1 MKIKAKI
8 AALVLA
14 AATLATALIGC
25 SAYNNP
31 KKYLNIPDFKTL
43 TVTQA
48 EIDEELKT
56 QLNEILE
63 SLRKADYEEVT
74 DANYEIKQGDSV
86 NVYYTG
92 TPTDS
97 SLELVDEVLEG
108 MTNADDEE
116 GYDLVIGS
124 DSFIGEYKDANGEV
138 VNKGFEEQLI
148 GHKKG
153 EKVDVIVTFPDDY
166 DEKDLQGKEVKFEVT
181 INSVSTLK
189 PIDLKNT
196 KQEVKVTYAFV
207 DPFEVLYKDGTA
219 ADYTAKEGD
228 KVNVTYKGTAKDPSV
243 TLSDSTLDKL
253 TNESSSKG
261 TDVIV
266 GSDSLFSKNFS
277 EALVGM
283 KNGEKKTIEITFA
296 ADYKDDT
303 TLQGKVISFEV
314 TANSVKESY
323 ERGLD
328 EFEGNDE
335 INIEFEAVEGEEA
348 TITFT
353 SVFKGSTFTVNF
365 NELEDNET
373 KVVAWNAK
381 DLITHLDGKELYY
394 EHTFLAKVPN
404 DPKTYG
410 KYADEQIGLTMTVS
424 TITTAPEWND
434 DTVAEYTSDEYTKV
448 SDYEAYLLKLIKG
461 DLAYKVMSENM
472 LIIKYPKAELEENYE
487 SYIDNEIYSQFGDI
501 SGYTQKEFDKLISD
515 AESNGKFSYAELYA
529 EALAEAKVAV
539 KERLVL
545 EYLFK
550 EYDIKVSNKTY
561 KEKLTKDFE
570 TYYYYYATYYGLSS
584 VEMLE
589 DYYGKD
595 YFMLQYKY
603 EVLIEY
609 LGENFETI
617 INYEK

>member
-1 MKIKAKI
+1 MNIKAKI
-8 AALVLA
+8 AALVLT
-14 AATLATALIGC
+14 AATLATTLIGC

-31 KKYLNIPDFKTL
+31 GKYLNVPDFKTL
-43 TVTQA
+43 SVTQS
-48 EIDEELKT
+48 EIDEELKE
-56 QLNEILE
+56 QIHEILE
-63 SLRKADYEEVT
+63 SLRKADYEEVS
-74 DANYEIKQGDSV
+74 DKDYQIKLGDSV
-86 NVYYTG
+86 NITYTG
-92 TPTDS
+92 KPTDT

-124 DSFIGEYKDANGEV
+124 DSFVGEYKNDKDEV
-138 VNKGFEEQLI
+138 VDKGFEEQLI

-153 EKVDVIVTFPDDY
+153 DKVDVIVTFPDDY
-166 DEKDLQGKEVKFEVT
+166 DEKELQGKQVKFEVT
-181 INSVSTLK
+181 INTVSTLK
-189 PIDLKNT
+189 PIDIKNE
-196 KQEVKVTYAFV
+196 KQEIKVSYSFV
-207 DPFEVLYKDGTA
+207 DPFELLYKAATA
-219 ADYTAKEGD
+219 DHAAKEGD
-228 KVNVTYKGTAKDPSV
+228 KLNITYKGTAKDPSL

-253 TNESSSKG
+253 TNEDSKKG

-266 GSDSLFSKNFS
+266 GSDSLFSKDFS
-277 EALVGM
+277 SQLAGLKATET
-283 KNGEKKTIEITFA
+283 KKVTIKFA
-296 ADYKDDT
+296 DDYKDDT
-303 TLQGKVISFEV
+303 SLQGKEIEFEV
-314 TANSVKESY
+314 KVNSIQESY
-323 ERGLD
+323 ERGLED
-328 EFEGNDE
+328 YKDNTV
-335 INIEFEAVEGEEA
+335 IEVTFDKVDGEAAE
-348 TITFT
+348 ITF
-353 SVFKGSTFTVNF
+353 SKVFKDGTFTANF
-365 NELEDNET
+365 EHLDENET
-373 KVVAWNAK
+373 KAVAWSVK
-381 DLITHLDGKELYY
+381 DLIKYLDTKELYY
-394 EHTFLAKVPN
+394 EYTFIAKVPN

-410 KYADEQIGLTMTVS
+410 KYADQNIGLTMEVTSV
-424 TITTAPEWND
+424 TLAPEWND
-434 DTVAEYTSDEYTKV
+434 ETVAEYTTDEYKTV
-448 SDYEAYLLKLIKG
+448 ADYEPYMLKLIKG
-461 DLAYKVMSENM
+461 DLAYKKMSENM

>member
-74 DANYEIKQGDSV
+74 DASYEIKKGDSV

-153 EKVDVIVTFPDDY
+153 DKVDVIVTFPDDY

-207 DPFEVLYKDGTA
+207 DPFEILYKDGTA
-219 ADYTAKEGD
+219 ADYAAKEGD

-296 ADYKDDT
+296 DDYKDDT

-323 ERGLD
+323 ERGLN

-335 INIEFEAVEGEEA
+335 INIEFEAVEN
-348 TITFT
+348 TNNRF
-353 SVFKGSTFTVNF
+353 
-365 NELEDNET
+365 
-373 KVVAWNAK
+373 
-381 DLITHLDGKELYY
+381 H
-394 EHTFLAKVPN
+394 
-404 DPKTYG
+404 
-410 KYADEQIGLTMTVS
+410 
-424 TITTAPEWND
+424 
-434 DTVAEYTSDEYTKV
+434 
-448 SDYEAYLLKLIKG
+448 
-461 DLAYKVMSENM
+461 
-472 LIIKYPKAELEENYE
+472 
-487 SYIDNEIYSQFGDI
+487 
-501 SGYTQKEFDKLISD
+501 
-515 AESNGKFSYAELYA
+515 
-529 EALAEAKVAV
+529 
-539 KERLVL
+539 
-545 EYLFK
+545 
-550 EYDIKVSNKTY
+550 
-561 KEKLTKDFE
+561 
-570 TYYYYYATYYGLSS
+570 
-584 VEMLE
+584 
-589 DYYGKD
+589 
-595 YFMLQYKY
+595 
-603 EVLIEY
+603 Y
-609 LGENFETI
+609 LGHI
-617 INYEK
+617 CQ

>member
-31 KKYLNIPDFKTL
+31 KKYLTIPDFKTL

-74 DANYEIKQGDSV
+74 DASYEIKKGDSV
-86 NVYYTG
+86 NIYYTG
-92 TPTDS
+92 TPTDE

-153 EKVDVIVTFPDDY
+153 DKVDVIVTFPDDY
-166 DEKDLQGKEVKFEVT
+166 KESDLKGKEAKFEVT

-219 ADYTAKEGD
+219 ADYVAKEGD

-253 TNESSSKG
+253 TNESSAKG

-266 GSDSLFSKNFS
+266 GSDSLFSKDFS
-277 EALVGM
+277 DALKGM
-283 KNGEKKTIEITFA
+283 KNGEKKTITIKFA
-296 ADYKDDT
+296 DDYKDDT
-303 TLQGKVISFEV
+303 TLQGKEINFEV

-323 ERGLD
+323 ERGLS
-328 EFEGNDE
+328 EFEGNTE
-335 INIEFEAVEGEEA
+335 INIEFDKVEGEVA

-353 SVFKGSTFTVNF
+353 SVFKDSTFTVNF
-365 NELEDNET
+365 NELEDDET

-381 DLITHLDGKELYY
+381 DLITYLDGKELYY

-410 KYADEQIGLTMTVS
+410 KYADKQIGLTMTVS

-434 DTVAEYTSDEYTKV
+434 DTVAEYTSDEYKKA

-472 LIIKYPKAELEENYE
+472 LIIKYPKAELEENYK
-487 SYIDNEIYSQFGDI
+487 SYIDNQIYSQFGDI
-501 SGYTQKEFDKLISD
+501 SGYTQKEFDKLVSD

-529 EALAEAKVAV
+529 KALSEAKVAV

-609 LGENFETI
+609 LGENFETV

>member
-31 KKYLNIPDFKTL
+31 GKYLNIPDFKTL

-48 EIDEELKT
+48 EVDEELKT
-56 QLNEILE
+56 QINEILE
-63 SLRKADYEEVT
+63 SLRKAEYEEST
-74 DANYEIKQGDSV
+74 DANYEIKLGDQV
-86 NVYYTG
+86 NIHYTG
-92 TPTDS
+92 TPTDA

-124 DSFIGEYKDANGEV
+124 DSFVGEYKNDKDEV
-138 VNKGFEEQLI
+138 VNKGFEDQLI

-153 EKVDVIVTFPDDY
+153 DKVDVIVTFPDDY

-181 INSVSTLK
+181 INTVSTLK
-189 PIDLKNT
+189 PIDLENT
-196 KQEVKVTYAFV
+196 KQEIKVTYSFV
-207 DPFEVLYKDGTA
+207 DPFEVLFKEGNVS
-219 ADYTAKEGD
+219 DYVAKEGD
-228 KVNVTYKGTAKDPSV
+228 KVNVTYKGTAKDPSL

-253 TNESSSKG
+253 TNESSKKG
-261 TDVIV
+261 TDVVI
-266 GSDSLFSKNFS
+266 GSASLFTEDFSKQ
-277 EALVGM
+277 LVGM
-283 KNGEKKTIEITFA
+283 KNGEKKTITVKFPD
-296 ADYKDDT
+296 DYKNDT
-303 TLQGKVISFEV
+303 TIQGKEINFEV
-314 TANSVKESY
+314 TANSVMESY
-323 ERGLD
+323 ERGLS
-328 EFEGNDE
+328 EYEGNTE
-335 INIEFEAVEGEEA
+335 IVVEFDKVEGEAAE
-348 TITFT
+348 I
-353 SVFKGSTFTVNF
+353 VFAKVFPSSTFLANF
-365 NELEDNET
+365 GKLEENET
-373 KVVAWNAK
+373 KVAAWNVK
-381 DLITHLDGKELYY
+381 DLVTYLDEKTLYY
-394 EHTFLAKVPN
+394 EYTFLAKVPN

-410 KYADEQIGLTMTVS
+410 KYADQKVGLTMTVS
-424 TITTAPEWND
+424 SITLAPDWND
-434 DTVAEYTSDEYTKV
+434 DTVAEYTSDEYKTVK
-448 SDYEAYLLKLIKG
+448 DYEPYMLKLIKG

-472 LIIKYPKAELEENYE
+472 LIIKYPKAELKENYE
-487 SYIDNEIYSQFGDI
+487 SYIDNQLYSQFGDI
-501 SGYTQKEFDKLISD
+501 SGYTQKEFDKLVQD
-515 AESNGKFSYAELYA
+515 AEKSGKFSYAKLYA

-545 EYLFK
+545 EYLFN

-570 TYYYYYATYYGLSS
+570 TYYYYYATYYQINS

-609 LGENFETI
+609 LGENFEKV
-617 INYEK
+617 INFEG